1 MHQTLS
7 NIKFEKANQ
16 KDWDSIL
23 KLLEETNLTFWFTGN
38 ENYSQFYI
46 VKVRDPNNKNMIC
59 CFAIEYENKT
69 GILKSFA
76 VSKDLQGTGIG
87 KFIVNNKI
95 KDISKGLGIFQ
106 LYAASQEAPGFWQ
119 KTIFKE
125 IKFSEIKDSF
135 FLEYLKK
142 SCFKIKSGNYYEMT
156 RYFLLYLGP
165 D

>member
-7 NIKFEKANQ
+7 NIKIEKANQ

-38 ENYSQFYI
+38 ENYSQFYT
-46 VKVRDPNNKNMIC
+46 VRDP
-59 CFAIEYENKT
+59 
-69 GILKSFA
+69 
-76 VSKDLQGTGIG
+76 
-87 KFIVNNKI
+87 NNKI
-95 KDISKGLGIFQ
+95 KDISKGLGISQ
-106 LYAASQEAPGFWQ
+106 LFAASQEAPGFWQ

-156 RYFLLYLGP
+156 HYFLLYLGP